1 MNAARRERIQDA
13 GFRRAVELLDAGD
26 TGALRAH
33 LLRHA
38 DLVRQRVAFEE
49 DGYFSNPALLDFIA
63 ENPIRRGA
71 LPANIVDVARVILDA
86 GARDEKAGIDSAL
99 ALVSSGRIP
108 RESGV
113 QVSLID
119 LLCDYGGDP
128 NGSMPAALVHGEFD
142 AAAALMRRGAEM
154 TLAVAAATGRTE
166 DARRLLPTADELD
179 RHAALALSAQW
190 GHVEI
195 VELLLDAGEDANR
208 YNPKDFHAHSTPLHQ
223 AALAGHEDVVRL
235 LVERGARLD
244 IVDRRFHGT
253 ALDWANYA
261 AQTEVAEYL
270 RAHGANTADEPAD

>member
-1 MNAARRERIQDA
+1 ML
-13 GFRRAVELLDAGD
+13 G
-26 TGALRAH
+26 
-33 LLRHA
+33 HA
-38 DLVRQRVAFEE
+38 DLVRQRIPFEE

-99 ALVSSGRIP
+99 ALVSSGSIP

-113 QVSLID
+113 QASLID

-128 NGSMPAALVHGEFD
+128 NGSMLPALVHGEFE
-142 AAAALMRRGAEM
+142 AAAALMRRGATM
-154 TLAVAAATGRTE
+154 TLAAAAATGRTD
-166 DARRLLPTADELD
+166 DARRLLPTADGRD
-179 RHAALALSAQW
+179 RHAALALAAQG

-195 VELLLDAGEDANR
+195 VALLLDAGEDANR
-208 YNPKDFHAHSTPLHQ
+208 YNPEDCHAHSTPLHQ
-223 AALAGHEDVVRL
+223 AALAGHEAVVRL

-244 IVDRRFHGT
+244 IKDRRFHGT

-261 AQTEVAEYL
+261 AQTAVAEYL
-270 RAHGANTADEPAD
+270 RAHGAKTSDEAAD